1 MGIIPL
7 DAELTTITI
16 DNVLDAM
23 SDVLAV
29 IMGMFSNVINTV
41 TGNPIIFVP
50 VLFAI
55 LGGIILFAIGLIRKF
70 GVRGISSTGRR
81 RRRAR

>member
-1 MGIIPL
+1 MDGTTTSI
-7 DAELTTITI
+7 TIT
-16 DNVLDAM
+16 NVLDAM
-23 SDVLAV
+23 TTVLEV
-29 IMGMFSNVINTV
+29 IMGMFGNVIDTV

>member
-1 MGIIPL
+1 MGEG
-7 DAELTTITI
+7 ATITVT
-16 DNVLDAM
+16 NVLDAM
-23 SDVLAV
+23 TTVLEV
-29 IMGMFSNVINTV
+29 IMGMFANVIDTV